1 MQKSG
6 LNDSQAAIKITG
18 KNIYNLR
25 YADDTTLKS
34 ESKKELK
41 SLLMRVKEE
50 CEKIDLKQHPKN

>member
-25 YADDTTLKS
+25 YADDTTLMTES
-34 ESKKELK
+34 EEELK
-41 SLLMRVKEE
+41 SHA
-50 CEKIDLKQHPKN
+50 IYSWGDLQNF